1 MSAKTEMLADLYRA
15 LARDPAT
22 APPATPRPERGSDH
36 TPALTPS
43 ELLSLLADRLRD
55 YKADV
60 HLAEGSD
67 VADAVRAA
75 VADARRIV
83 VPAGLSSEIRAAC
96 EADGRTVTVDAEPKS
111 LTPSELDQVDCV
123 VTACRL
129 AIAETGTIVLDASAD
144 QGRRAI
150 TLVPD
155 HHVCVVRT
163 DQIFHRVPDAWPH
176 IDPGRPLTF
185 ISGPSAT
192 SDIEFNRVEGVHGPR
207 RLDVVIVAST
217 ANSAA

>member
-15 LARDPAT
+15 LGRDAG
-22 APPATPRPERGSDH
+22 AAAPATPRPERRSDH
-36 TPALTPS
+36 APTLTPS
-43 ELLSLLADRLRD
+43 ELLSLLADRLHD

-60 HLAEGSD
+60 RLAGSSE
-67 VADAVRAA
+67 VADVVRAA
-75 VADARRIV
+75 LADARRIV
-83 VPAGLSSEIRAAC
+83 VPAGLSSDVKAAC
-96 EADGRTVTVDAEPKS
+96 EVDGRTVTVDAEPHALS
-111 LTPSELDQVDCV
+111 ASELDQIDCV
-123 VTACRL
+123 VTASRL

-155 HHVCVVRT
+155 HHVCVVRAE
-163 DQIFHRVPDAWPH
+163 QIFHRVPDAWPH
-176 IDPGRPLTF
+176 IDPDRPLTF

-207 RLDVVIVAST
+207 RLDVVIVTTPAKSV
-217 ANSAA
+217 A